1 VITGLLTKQ
10 KGRKEVFAFGIIHR
24 IEKKYIR
31 TYIGEYDENCNI
43 IFFQKHINY
52 IHSLVKNRKFIKL

>member
-10 KGRKEVFAFGIIHR
+10 KSRKSLLSELY
-24 IEKKYIR
+24 IEKKYTR

-43 IFFQKHINY
+43 IFFQKHVNY
-52 IHSLVKNRKFIKL
+52 IHSLVKNKKFIKL